1 MLVVAVF
8 TATVTARP
16 DSAGIVELVKG
27 FAYGTVI
34 VCFTIVQY
42 QVSTFS
48 LIIIAVVVLGR

>member
-27 FAYGTVI
+27 FAYGKVI
-34 VCFTIVQY
+34 FLIHHCAISSVNIFTDN
-42 QVSTFS
+42 
-48 LIIIAVVVLGR
+48 

>member
-27 FAYGTVI
+27 FAYGKVI
-34 VCFTIVQY
+34 FGFTTVQY
-42 QVSTFS
+42 
-48 LIIIAVVVLGR
+48 